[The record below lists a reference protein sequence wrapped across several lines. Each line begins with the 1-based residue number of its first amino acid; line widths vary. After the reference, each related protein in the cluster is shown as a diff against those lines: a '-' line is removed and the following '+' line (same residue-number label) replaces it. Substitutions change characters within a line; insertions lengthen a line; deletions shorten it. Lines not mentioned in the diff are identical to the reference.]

1 MKCKLYFIITFWCFI
16 VFSVLESW
24 RTNNCDENQDRNLSN
39 FKLDVEQLKKKNIED
54 LLNKAAR
61 VNIEQ
66 KTSVKNE
73 GD

>member
-24 RTNNCDENQDRNLSN
+24 RTNNCYENQDRNLSN